1 VSRYWGYDVPQA
13 ETTEAFNGWL
23 QAVASHQLGTV
34 EAVLCAC
41 KDCNL
46 FDAKIVAFRNLTN
59 NNVILFRNYI
69 SFFIASITVLFGYF
83 GV

>member
-13 ETTEAFNGWL
+13 ETTEAVNGSL

-41 KDCNL
+41 KNCNL
-46 FDAKIVAFRNLTN
+46 FDAKIVLFRNLTN

-69 SFFIASITVLFGYF
+69 SFYIASITVLFGYF

>member
-1 VSRYWGYDVPQA
+1 
-13 ETTEAFNGWL
+13 
-23 QAVASHQLGTV
+23 V
-34 EAVLCAC
+34 EAVLCAY
-41 KDCNL
+41 KHCNL

-69 SFFIASITVLFGYF
+69 SFYIASITVLFGYF